1 MNASHVLAAATAAL
15 ATVVPGAAAQDDSYY
30 VKVKPNLG
38 LKVKPKRDRIAPFKY
53 VATGKL
59 GLNGAP
65 KKQGCK
71 GTVSLRVRRGART
84 VAKGTTRI
92 TPGCTY
98 SKKLKV
104 RKSKLNGL
112 KSGTL
117 KFSARFGGNT
127 VLQPD
132 SAPNKNVRFG

>member
-1 MNASHVLAAATAAL
+1 MHALAAATAAL

-38 LKVKPKRDRIAPFKY
+38 LKVTPKKDSRAPFKY
-53 VATGKL
+53 TASGKL

-65 KKQGCK
+65 KKLGCK
-71 GTVSLRVRRGART
+71 GTVALRIRRGAKT
-84 VAKGTTRI
+84 VAKGTTKV
-92 TPGCTY
+92 TPACVY
-98 SKKLKV
+98 KKQLKV
-104 RKSKLNGL
+104 KKSKLKGL

-117 KFSARFGGNT
+117 KVSARFGGNK

-132 SAPNKNVRFG
+132 SAPNKKVTFG